1 MNIDYVGIDYHTKFA
16 VATRMNKDGDIISTN
31 KIDNT
36 KEDIRGYLS
45 TLPSGTKVA
54 LESTGNWYAFCEW
67 AYGLPLDIVLSH
79 PQKTRVIAES
89 RIKTD
94 AIDSKV
100 LADLL
105 RTNYLPQSYLAPA
118 EVRDI
123 RELIRFRTTLVR
135 MKALFE
141 TKIYNAV
148 YKNGEKITAA
158 RADGRKARGELAKMD
173 FRPVYQGE
181 IKSCLAI
188 CDYFKIQ
195 IKKYDE
201 EVERKATMDED
212 CKLLMTIPGISFFA
226 ALLIT
231 SELGDWRRFPSSRKL
246 ASYAGL
252 VPSTYSSGGRT
263 RHGSIT
269 KQGSKNLRFIL
280 LQAIT
285 HLARR
290 DSRFGKMYTR
300 IKIKHGSKTARIA
313 VSRKLLCVI
322 FAMLRSRQPFQITKD
337 RQHRSAAQSVPILHR
352 E

>member
-1 MNIDYVGIDYHTKFA
+1 MNIDYVGVDYHTKFA
-16 VATRMNKDGDIISTN
+16 VATRMNRDGNIISTD

-54 LESTGNWYAFCEW
+54 LESTGNWYAFVEW
-67 AYGLPLDIVLSH
+67 AHDLPLDIVLSH

-94 AIDSKV
+94 TINSKV

-118 EVRDI
+118 DVRDI
-123 RELIRFRTTLVR
+123 RELIRFRTTIVR

-148 YKNGEKITAA
+148 YKNGEKIMAT
-158 RADGRKARGELAKMD
+158 RSDGRKARAEIAKMNL
-173 FRPVYQGE
+173 RPVYQDE
-181 IKSCLAI
+181 INSCLAI
-188 CDYFKIQ
+188 CDYFKTQ
-195 IKKYDE
+195 IKQYDE
-201 EVERKATMDED
+201 EVERKATMDDD
-212 CKLLMTIPGISFFA
+212 CKLLMTIPGISFFG

-231 SELGDWRRFPSSRKL
+231 SELGDWRRFASSRKL

-263 RHGSIT
+263 RHGAIT

-290 DSRFGKMYTR
+290 DARFGKMYTR
-300 IKIKHGSKTARIA
+300 IKIKHGAKTARIA

-337 RQHRSAAQSVPILHR
+337 RQHLKAAQSVPTKRR